1 MASLRRWIWRLFL
14 VFFALLLALAA
25 LWAYGRLTSPTAA
38 QRAAVASMQALPA
51 AEGENGFALLR
62 AQPPAPTPALP
73 EALRCAEAEAAACL
87 ERMAALAPAERE
99 ALEAWRPALE
109 AAALALRAPMFRDE
123 RETVELGDEL
133 PPFQRVMDIDSLR
146 AFDFARGETASALAA
161 LCEDTRG
168 ALRWAAQPESLI
180 QGMVGIAAFRQ
191 NGGLIAE
198 MRRRA
203 PADPLPPACAA
214 LAEVPDP
221 AQEGLL
227 CPALR
232 GEWRYVQRL
241 MPALEREAAGQA
253 EGPWRFLPNGLLH
266 DGEWAQAV
274 RAETFAIACGEAA
287 VAAARADRTIELAPG
302 TVRWVDHIAYP
313 ASAWLLGLG
322 EPFWRPYQERQLDFL
337 AQRRLLAAALQMAQ
351 GDPALGPEQRFAAL
365 PAGLRE
371 GPRPLRL
378 ETLPDGSAVLVV
390 PLRAPRST
398 AVEAEARFPV
408 AGLLAAP

>member
-25 LWAYGRLTSPTAA
+25 LWAYGRLSSPTAA
-38 QRAAVASMQALPA
+38 QRAAVALMQALPA
-51 AEGENGFALLR
+51 AEGENGFVLLR
-62 AQPPAPTPALP
+62 AQPPAPTPTLP
-73 EALRCAEAEAAACL
+73 AAARCAETEAAACL

-109 AAALALRAPMFRDE
+109 AAARALRAPVFRDE

-133 PPFQRVMDIDSLR
+133 PSFQRVMDIDSLR

-214 LAEVPDP
+214 LAEAPDP

-232 GEWRYVQRL
+232 GEWWYWQRL

-287 VAAARADRTIELAPG
+287 VAAARADQTIELAPG
-302 TVRWVDHIAYP
+302 TVRWVDHMAYP

-337 AQRRLLAAALQMAQ
+337 ALRRLLAAALQMAQ

-378 ETLPDGSAVLVV
+378 ETSPDGNAVLAVA
-390 PLRAPRST
+390 LRAPRST
-398 AVEAEARFPV
+398 AVEAEARLPV
-408 AGLLAAP
+408 AGPLAAP